1 MRKNVLFHFNFK
13 MKIEWHF
20 RCTDYCHSFFIFK
33 KNVKRN
39 TVRISFFIFTKEFKI
54 ELLKQIKINFMIL
67 FTSMIY
73 MLFKSKFVPSP
84 LRFSAVQQS
93 RGHQKSAVQKTVDVF
108 QCLFYW
114 LLLLIRSQLR
124 HISRS
129 SHHGVFSQSHFKSY
143 S

>member
-1 MRKNVLFHFNFK
+1 MHNLAIKFENWNMKNEFSIFNFPIKIEKWKLKNFYHFSIFNFEVKIEMRKNVLFHFNFK

-20 RCTDYCHSFFIFK
+20 RCTDCCHSFFIFK

-39 TVRISFFIFTKEFKI
+39 TVRISFFIFTKEFKN

-84 LRFSAVQQS
+84 LRFSAVQ
-93 RGHQKSAVQKTVDVF
+93 
-108 QCLFYW
+108 
-114 LLLLIRSQLR
+114 
-124 HISRS
+124 
-129 SHHGVFSQSHFKSY
+129 
-143 S
+143 